1 MRYTA
6 RMSKHVHFGDKT
18 RQAALFETMMLAA
31 AADGVVTKEEVEEIY
46 RRVFERPEFKGI
58 QASDL
63 REAIAHAAQRIAAAK
78 DLAHLL
84 PTLATRLPDEPSR
97 KLAFGLACSV
107 AMADRSAVPSE
118 LAVLKAL
125 QSTFDI
131 RESEVVELF
140 EAAENHAPLPPT
152 KT

>member
-1 MRYTA
+1 MDGLKAESGERIVQA
-6 RMSKHVHFGDKT
+6 RVDTF
-18 RQAALFETMMLAA
+18 FESAEQVA
-31 AADGVVTKEEVEEIY
+31 K
-46 RRVFERPEFKGI
+46 
-58 QASDL
+58 
-63 REAIAHAAQRIAAAK
+63 AK
-78 DLAHLL
+78 DLAHIL
-84 PTLATRLPDEPSR
+84 PTLSSRLPDEASR

-107 AMADRSAVPSE
+107 VMADKRAHPQE

-125 QSTFDI
+125 QNAFDI